1 MAKEPRKSNRV
12 KEVRK
17 KEPLKDKSQRQ
28 KANKIPLRNSANANK
43 LYSGGGGNRVE
54 QEPLPTLPDSPLD
67 KPLPDSPLDKPLP
80 DSPLD
85 KPLPDSPLDKR
96 LKKIFQTILSNEKD
110 ETIIHFIKF
119 LNEPSKY
126 ICDKLSVIEDE
137 SIKNFINK
145 FIKYIYLNRK
155 EKDFNITISNYTN
168 FKLELTTIKNKQTD
182 VNKREIENCIK
193 QFDNYIYILKQH
205 IIYINIPILM
215 KRNRIL
221 SNKTLLLEEIKEI
234 IRSKN
239 FSSLKNEFLLYLN
252 AYLKKTTYYCN
263 NYIDELFGQKSVS
276 QGIVLP
282 IPCLKKQKIR
292 KIYDF
297 LNKFNLFNVN
307 TNQDIDYK
315 EIFLE
320 RLLLLLN
327 GENDLNDKEIIKK
340 KDNLDKQEL
349 QDIKQKEESLIR
361 KKELDNSLRIEQENE
376 KIKKRKEKLLK
387 KLKKNQYCLLD
398 SDLIDNIKGLS
409 NITKI
414 YLENY
419 SSSLS
424 ISSLASKL
432 VNIDTIILENFD
444 LNNIMKLFNKLN
456 LSKIKTLVL
465 KHQVNDGN
473 IKTYSYDNEICDLL
487 NIIDRMTNLTH
498 FEFSNFQ
505 INILNMKYGDY
516 NEIFILFDKI
526 LNRNTLMKFYYYNN
540 NITYN
545 IDNTFFILLNTV
557 INNDTRELKLLNII
571 KWLFNYPSLN
581 TYTYKYIYIKF
592 LDWLA
597 YYIDDKNEKAKIIKE
612 IGKIEALRNYKYKES
627 KYYIDFNN
635 KWLKITDD
643 KDDKTDKTDKTYKL
657 EDWFKFLIKIKL
669 DEDTDDIDDIDERL
683 YIIIIHIMS
692 LYDEEKIFPEF
703 NDEDDVIIIE
713 KLTDYIRDYIVYLC
727 EKNINNID
735 LIINQYVKKYYHYRP
750 IGNITAKYKK
760 MIIDYIAPPYITN
773 QKYTTSIYWLKNI
786 LRVTNGGRKIN
797 SKSLLQPKKAPK
809 KVSKVVLKEPNTYA
823 VIKQKIRVKNRSQI
837 K

>member
-28 KANKIPLRNSANANK
+28 KANKIPLRNSANDNK

-54 QEPLPTLPDSPLD
+54 QEPLPTLPT
-67 KPLPDSPLDKPLP
+67 LPTLP
-80 DSPLD
+80 Y
-85 KPLPDSPLDKR
+85 SPLDKR
-96 LKKIFQTILSNEKD
+96 LKNIFQTILSNEKE
-110 ETIIHFIKF
+110 ETIIHFINF

-126 ICDKLSVIEDE
+126 ICDKLYLIEDE
-137 SIKNFINK
+137 SIEKFIYK

-155 EKDFNITISNYTN
+155 EKDFNITISNYKN
-168 FKLELTTIKNKQTD
+168 FKLELTTIKNQQTD
-182 VNKREIENCIK
+182 VNKVKIIENCIK
-193 QFDNYIYILKQH
+193 QFDNYIYNIEQH
-205 IIYINIPILM
+205 IIYTDINLPILM
-215 KRNRIL
+215 ERNRIL
-221 SNKTLLLEEIKEI
+221 SNKTLLLEKIKEI

-239 FSSLKNEFLLYLN
+239 FSSLKNDLLLYLN
-252 AYLKKTTYYCN
+252 AYLKKTTFHCN

-327 GENDLNDKEIIKK
+327 GENDLNDEKIIKK
-340 KDNLDKQEL
+340 KDYLDKQEL
-349 QDIKQKEESLIR
+349 QDIKQNNDSLIR
-361 KKELDNSLRIEQENE
+361 KEELDNSLRIEQENE
-376 KIKKRKEKLLK
+376 NILKEIQIKEKLLI
-387 KLKKNQYCLLD
+387 KLKKTQYCLLD
-398 SDLIDNIKGLS
+398 SDLIDKKKDLS

-419 SSSLS
+419 SSSSS

-444 LNNIMKLFNKLN
+444 LNNIIKLLNKLN

-465 KHQVNDGN
+465 KHQVNDGK
-473 IKTYSYDNEICDLL
+473 IKTYSDDNEICDLL
-487 NIIDRMTNLTH
+487 NIIDDRMTNLTH

-505 INILNMKYGDY
+505 IEILNMKYGDH
-516 NEIFILFDKI
+516 NDIFILFNRI
-526 LNRNTLMKFYYYNN
+526 LNRDALMKFYYYNN

-545 IDNTFFILLNTV
+545 IDDTFLKLLKTV
-557 INNDTRELKLLNII
+557 KNNDTQELKLLNII

-597 YYIDDKNEKAKIIKE
+597 YSIDDKKEREKIIKE
-612 IGKIEALRNYKYKES
+612 IERIKTFRNYEYIMS

-643 KDDKTDKTDKTYKL
+643 KDETYKL
-657 EDWFKFLIKIKL
+657 EDWFKFLIKINL
-669 DEDTDDIDDIDERL
+669 DEDIDDIDERL
-683 YIIIIHIMS
+683 YIIIIYIMS
-692 LYDEEKIFPEF
+692 LYDEKKIFPEF
-703 NDEDDVIIIE
+703 NDEDDDFIIE
-713 KLTDYIRDYIVYLC
+713 KLTDYIRDYIVDLC
-727 EKNINNID
+727 EKNTNNID
-735 LIINQYVKKYYHYRP
+735 LIIKTYVEKYYHYRP
-750 IGNITAKYKK
+750 TEGNITAKYNK

-773 QKYTTSIYWLKNI
+773 QEHTTSIYWLNKI
-786 LRVTNGGRKIN
+786 VTNGGRKIN
-797 SKSLLQPKKAPK
+797 SKSLLQPKKVPIKAPK

-823 VIKQKIRVKNRSQI
+823 VIKQKIRVKSRSQI